1 MAVVQRLAVTFGQ
14 TAEHLASSSAQLRR
28 LADLQ
33 GWTGDSAEA
42 FAGAADDLQDDLGM
56 YVQRHHNA
64 GQALTGFVEPLAH
77 ARAESAAALQEG
89 VVAYDETQALRGN
102 ALTGVVA
109 PTAAQVAAQQAQDR
123 AREQALGRLEAA
135 KARLQR
141 ALDALDDAARATAGK
156 IHHAAEHG
164 KDKFWDNVKGGLRDF
179 AGAVHLTT
187 IVKIAGWVAAAV
199 AVVAIVVALIATSP
213 AWLVTGLVL
222 AGMILGGAMLAGDTI
237 MAADGSGEAGLI
249 DVGLDLFGLITLGY
263 GRTLRAGARADVF
276 AAREKAAT
284 IRAAAARTAEWD
296 RLAATP
302 NGVRAASGMHIADP
316 ANNLR
321 IWAQRLQATHAAQA
335 SRAGTGAGAALR
347 AQHAAVPS
355 LLRSMPYMD
364 RELAQTAAEIKRLRA
379 LPEAVKPVVA
389 RSLREAARQ
398 LRGAQ
403 ALSHL
408 GNAGWVVSTE
418 RWVSASEPEALPT
431 NPLGAVGW
439 QLTP

>member
-1 MAVVQRLAVTFGQ
+1 MTFGR

-42 FAGAADDLQDDLGM
+42 FAGAADDLQDDLGK
-56 YVQRHHNA
+56 YVQRYHDA
-64 GQALTGFVEPLAH
+64 GQALTGFVEPLEH

-89 VVAYDETQALRGN
+89 VVAYDEARALRGN
-102 ALTGVVA
+102 ALAGVA
-109 PTAAQVAAQQAQDR
+109 LPTAAQVAAQQAQDR
-123 AREQALGRLEAA
+123 AREQALGRRDAA

-179 AGAVHLTT
+179 AGAVHLKT

-213 AWLVTGLVL
+213 AWLVTGLFV
-222 AGMILGGAMLAGDTI
+222 AGMVLGGAMLAGDTI
-237 MAADGSGEAGLI
+237 KAADGSGEAGKI
-249 DVGLDLFGLITLGY
+249 DVGLDIFGMITLGY
-263 GRTLRAGARADVF
+263 GRTLSAGARADVV
-276 AAREKAAT
+276 AAREDAAS
-284 IRAAAARTAEWD
+284 IRAAAVRSAEWK

-302 NGVRAASGMHIADP
+302 NGMRASSATHIANP
-316 ANNLR
+316 ANQLSL
-321 IWAQRLQATHAAQA
+321 WAQRLQATHAAQA
-335 SRAGTGAGAALR
+335 SQAGADAAEALR
-347 AQHAAVPS
+347 AEEAAVPS

-364 RELAQTAAEIKRLRA
+364 RQLAQTGAEIDRLRA
-379 LPEAVKPVVA
+379 LPEALDHDVA
-389 RSLREAARQ
+389 RTLKEAARQ
-398 LRGAQ
+398 LRWARD
-403 ALSHL
+403 LSHL
-408 GNAGWVVSTE
+408 GKAGWAVSTE
-418 RWVSASEPEALPT
+418 RLVTAGDPAPALPS
-431 NPLGAVGW
+431 NPLGPIRW